1 MIAMLAALATGLS
14 TLAGGLPPIRREPQI
29 TYLDRSG
36 AVIGVR
42 GGRYGPPVDVSRLP
56 AYVPAAFVAIEDRRF
71 YSHAGIDPLGM
82 ARALMADLSQGRTA
96 QGGSTITQQL
106 ARNLFLTSDQTLERK
121 GQEVV
126 YAAELERAYT
136 KKQILGMYLSRIYF
150 GSGAYGLE
158 AASQRYFNKPAERLT
173 LREAAML
180 AAIPKSPTEYDPAE
194 QPERSAERTAVVL
207 AAMVDTGAI
216 TSAQRDRALAHPAK
230 VFKSAS
236 IGPAQYFVDWVDG
249 PVRKTAGPLRA
260 DLVVDTTLDLGA
272 ETAAGEAA
280 RAVAARFAHAGASQA
295 ALVALDGTGRVRA
308 LVGGVDYATGP
319 YDRAVSAHRQ
329 AGSSWKPFVYLTA
342 MEAGRTPDTIAVDEP
357 VTIDGWSPRDF
368 EPEFL
373 GPITLQTALA
383 QSINT
388 VAARLAD
395 EVGRPNVAATAH
407 HLGIVSPLGIEP
419 AMALGAELVT
429 PLEMAQAYDAF
440 SNGGNRVSAY
450 GIERIRTSAGRV
462 IFRHE
467 GPAPAPAIA
476 NPALGE
482 MDQMLRGVVASGT
495 GAHAALPG
503 YDMAGKTG
511 TTSDFRDAWFCGFT
525 GGLTAVVW
533 MGRDDNAPMR
543 GITGGTAPTEMWRGF
558 MKTALARLPHGPIP
572 PGPPAPLAAP
582 TLPTTVAGSDQMQPD
597 SQTAEPPTPPTP

>member
-1 MIAMLAALATGLS
+1 
-14 TLAGGLPPIRREPQI
+14 
-29 TYLDRSG
+29 
-36 AVIGVR
+36 
-42 GGRYGPPVDVSRLP
+42 
-56 AYVPAAFVAIEDRRF
+56 
-71 YSHAGIDPLGM
+71 
-82 ARALMADLSQGRTA
+82 
-96 QGGSTITQQL
+96 
-106 ARNLFLTSDQTLERK
+106 
-121 GQEVV
+121 
-126 YAAELERAYT
+126 
-136 KKQILGMYLSRIYF
+136 
-150 GSGAYGLE
+150 
-158 AASQRYFNKPAERLT
+158 
-173 LREAAML
+173 
-180 AAIPKSPTEYDPAE
+180 
-194 QPERSAERTAVVL
+194 
-207 AAMVDTGAI
+207 
-216 TSAQRDRALAHPAK
+216 
-230 VFKSAS
+230 
-236 IGPAQYFVDWVDG
+236 
-249 PVRKTAGPLRA
+249 LRA

-280 RAVAARFAHAGASQA
+280 RAAAARFAHAGASQA
-295 ALVALDGTGRVRA
+295 ALVALDGGGRVRA
-308 LVGGVDYATGP
+308 LVGGVDYASGP

-373 GPITLQTALA
+373 GSITLQTALA
-383 QSINT
+383 QSVNT

-395 EVGRPNVAATAH
+395 EVGRPNVVATAH
-407 HLGIVSPLGIEP
+407 RVGIVSPLGIEP

-467 GPAPAPAIA
+467 GPAPTPAIA

-482 MDQMLRGVVASGT
+482 MHQMLRGVIASGT
-495 GAHAALPG
+495 GARAALPG
-503 YDMAGKTG
+503 YDLAGKTG

-525 GGLTAVVW
+525 GGLTTVVW
-533 MGRDDNAPMR
+533 MGRDDNAPMH
-543 GITGGTAPTEMWRGF
+543 GITGGTAPTEMWRSF

-582 TLPTTVAGSDQMQPD
+582 PAPTTVAGSDQITPAPLAAQP
-597 SQTAEPPTPPTP
+597 ARPPTP